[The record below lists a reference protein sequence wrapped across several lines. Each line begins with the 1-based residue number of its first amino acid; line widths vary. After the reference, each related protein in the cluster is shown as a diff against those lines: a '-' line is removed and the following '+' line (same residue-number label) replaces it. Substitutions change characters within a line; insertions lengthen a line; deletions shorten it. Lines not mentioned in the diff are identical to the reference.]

1 MRATIDKATRAA
13 KRASARPNPLPN
25 RADASLKTGHKGK
38 ASVKWN
44 KDGVTIGPK
53 GPPGPAVEAAII
65 KPVDPGI
72 LRPYVYANQRLAV
85 WLPETEAQV
94 DDEVSSAEMRI
105 NFKRTFLGTWQEETL
120 AGMGSSLQKY
130 HQICTT
136 LEISERGRAPVRND
150 VFLQV
155 AIWFVGKESRSAL
168 KNLVAAV
175 KGWHLINQLP
185 WTVDDTPLSKL
196 YKVAHLKAPIKK
208 EPRTAITSETLA
220 KIFAHLSTD
229 SPSDIAVRACA
240 AVMFW
245 SVARSGELT
254 VPNRSNYDL
263 SKMAR
268 AKHLRGDVD
277 RFGNE
282 VKVIALPWTKVALVD
297 GEDIMFAEQ
306 PGPIDPFAALKL
318 HLDTNAPGEDEHL
331 FAHTNADGVRSS
343 LFKNFFIRR
352 LGEAAALANV
362 EPPKGHSFRIGGT
375 LEYLL
380 RGISLEVVKAIGRWS
395 SDAFKLYLRE
405 HARVLA
411 PYLQDVTK
419 LDKSVADIYVSV
431 SR

>member
-1 MRATIDKATRAA
+1 MRPKPFP
-13 KRASARPNPLPN
+13 SP
-25 RADASLKTGHKGK
+25 ADAGPRGDRKGK
-38 ASVKWN
+38 ASIKWN

-53 GPPGPAVEAAII
+53 GPPGPAAEVAVV
-65 KPVDPGI
+65 KPADPGI
-72 LRPYVYANQRLAV
+72 LRPYVFANQRLAV
-85 WLPETEAQV
+85 WLPDAEAQV
-94 DDEVSSAEMRI
+94 DDEVSSPQMRLD
-105 NFKRTFLGTWQEETL
+105 FKCTMLGTWQEETL
-120 AGMGSSLQKY
+120 AVMGSALQKY
-130 HQICTT
+130 HQICNK

-168 KNLVAAV
+168 KGLVAAV
-175 KGWHLINQLP
+175 KGWHLINKMP
-185 WTVDDTPLSKL
+185 WAVDETPISKL

-208 EPRTAITSETLA
+208 APRIAVTSEALT

-254 VPNRSNYDL
+254 IPNRSGYDL

-268 AKHLRGDVD
+268 TKHLRSDVD

-282 VKVIALPWTKVALVD
+282 VKVIALPWTKVALID

-331 FAHTNADGVRSS
+331 FTHTNANGVRSPLS
-343 LFKNFFIRR
+343 KNFFIRR
-352 LGEAAALANV
+352 LGEAATLAKV

-411 PYLQDVTK
+411 PYLQDITK